1 MKKLLAMLLAL
12 IMVLSLA
19 ACGTTEEPETP
30 DEPVVDEPVDEEP
43 EVELTYVEEKAAEIA
58 ALVEKY
64 AAPESAEA
72 GWNPYVKQA
81 IDDFIATYGGTENA
95 YVVFDFDNTTS
106 IFDVE
111 EQLAVY
117 QLQVMAFA
125 FTPDE
130 IEEILFTELGDHDE
144 DRTDLGYGNGSYAD
158 WVADIA
164 AAYDY
169 LYTTYGPFDA
179 DGLDAEAQATIQADP
194 QWAEF
199 ATKMRAMYDL
209 VYDAE
214 SPAVAYPWVLYW
226 FTGMTE
232 EEVYNLAKA
241 SHTYYGA
248 VETSTVLWET
258 AGEGTKVGAVSYEW
272 TSGTGVAEEM
282 KGLYKALDDAGI
294 DVWVCS
300 ASAID
305 PIRAAV
311 DAFGLHDY
319 VTGVIAMAR
328 TLDENGKYVNSYD
341 YETGYGWQVVEGEWV
356 KDNLALGAQTQ
367 GFGKVE
373 AINNAI
379 MPKYNGVGP
388 LACFMD
394 STGDWNFCTEYAN
407 TKLVI
412 NFNRANRKV
421 TDGGGISSVIALYQ
435 RDYLGYTDLAT
446 ANAAGDT
453 FYVLQGRQENGLRGF
468 LASDFTLR
476 LGKDALLLTRSEDHM
491 AMLNYMIE
499 NGLTTEEAINLFT
512 VKTSAEDSV
521 IGIKHGCVSEYNGY
535 KNIKY
540 LNCLIHKKT
549 GLHPRLFLFFLCNIS
564 IYVVLY
570 FTESFFGRAAAFS

>member
-30 DEPVVDEPVDEEP
+30 DEPGVDEPVDEEP
-43 EVELTYVEEKAAEIA
+43 EVELTYAEANADAIA
-58 ALVEKY
+58 ELIAKY
-64 AAPESAEA
+64 AAPDETVEDGFA
-72 GWNPYVKQA
+72 PHVQQA
-81 IDDFIATYGGTENA
+81 IDDFCATYGNTENA
-95 YVVFDFDNTTS
+95 YVVFDFDNTCS

-158 WVADIA
+158 WVDDIA

-169 LYTTYGPFDA
+169 LYTTYGPFTA
-179 DGLDAEAQATIQADP
+179 AGLDADAQATVQADP
-194 QWAEF
+194 MWAEF

-232 EEVYNLAKA
+232 QEVYDLAYA

-248 VETSTVLWET
+248 VETSKVTWTSPE
-258 AGEGTKVGAVSYEW
+258 EIESKVGVVEYGW
-272 TSGTGVAEEM
+272 TSGTGVSN
-282 KGLYKALDDAGI
+282 GVRALWKQLDEAGI

-300 ASAID
+300 ASAVD
-305 PIRAAV
+305 PIRAAI
-311 DAFGLHDY
+311 DAFGLREY
-319 VTGVIAMAR
+319 CTGMIAMTR
-328 TLDENGKYVNSYD
+328 VLDENGKYVNKYD
-341 YETGYGWQVVEGEWV
+341 YETGYGYMVVDGEWV

-367 GFGKVE
+367 GLGKVTS
-373 AINNAI
+373 INNAI

-388 LACFMD
+388 LAGFMD

-407 TKLVI
+407 LKLVI
-412 NFNRANRKV
+412 CFNRASRKV
-421 TDGGGISSVIALYQ
+421 TDGGGLASAIAVYQ
-435 RDYLGYTDLAT
+435 KDYLGYDLAT
-446 ANAAGDT
+446 ANANGDT
-453 FYVLQGRQENGLRGF
+453 LYVLQGREENGLRG
-468 LASDFTLR
+468 LR
-476 LGKDALLLTRSEDHM
+476 TTSYTMTRGAEEAKLFKNDDNFVQLFYIVDN
-491 AMLNYMIE
+491 A
-499 NGLTTEEAINLFT
+499 LTTEEAINLFT
-512 VKTSAEDSV
+512 VKTSADDSV
-521 IGIKHGCVSEYNGY
+521 IGIKYGCVSEYAGY
-535 KNIKY
+535 HNIK
-540 LNCLIHKKT
+540 
-549 GLHPRLFLFFLCNIS
+549 
-564 IYVVLY
+564 
-570 FTESFFGRAAAFS
+570 

>member
-1 MKKLLAMLLAL
+1 MKYGVLSIFTKKKCRNTENVRSVTMKKLLAMLLAL

-535 KNIKY
+535 KNIK
-540 LNCLIHKKT
+540 
-549 GLHPRLFLFFLCNIS
+549 
-564 IYVVLY
+564 
-570 FTESFFGRAAAFS
+570 

>member
-12 IMVLSLA
+12 VMVLSLA
-19 ACGTTEEPETP
+19 ACGTTEPETP
-30 DEPVVDEPVDEEP
+30 EVPEEPEVETPEEP

-72 GWNPYVKQA
+72 GWNPYVEQA
-81 IDDFIATYGGTENA
+81 ILDFCETYGGTENA

-125 FTPDE
+125 FTPEE
-130 IEEILFTELGDHDE
+130 ISDILFTEIGDHDE

-164 AAYDY
+164 AAYEY

-179 DGLDAEAQATIQADP
+179 DGLDEAGQAEIQADP
-194 QWAEF
+194 MWAEF

-232 EEVYNLAKA
+232 QEVYDLAKA

-248 VETSTVLWET
+248 VETSEVEWLTP
-258 AGEGTKVGAVSYEW
+258 GEGTKVGEVSYTW
-272 TSGTGVAEEM
+272 TSGTGVSEQLQW
-282 KGLYKALDDAGI
+282 LYKVLDEAGI

-305 PIRAAV
+305 PIRAAI

-341 YETGYGWQVVEGEWV
+341 YETGYGWMIVDGEWV

-367 GFGKVE
+367 GVGKVQ

-379 MPKYNGVGP
+379 LPKYGVGP
-388 LACFMD
+388 LAGFMD
-394 STGDWNFCTEYAN
+394 STGDYNFCTEYAN
-407 TKLVI
+407 LKLVI
-412 NFNRANRKV
+412 NFNRASRKV
-421 TDGGGISSVIALYQ
+421 TDGGGVIAELAVYQ
-435 RDYLGYTDLAT
+435 RDTLGYDLAT

-453 FYVLQGRQENGLRGF
+453 YYVLQGREENGLRG
-468 LASDFTLR
+468 LRPSDKTMR
-476 LGKDALLLTRSEDHM
+476 LGKEEELLFRNEDNE
-491 AMLNYMIE
+491 AQLQYMID
-499 NGLTTEEAINLFT
+499 NAMTTEDIINTFA
-512 VKTSAEDSV
+512 VKTAADAEGNV
-521 IGIKHGCVSEYNGY
+521 LGFKYGFVSEYAGY
-535 KNIKY
+535 HNI
-540 LNCLIHKKT
+540 
-549 GLHPRLFLFFLCNIS
+549 G
-564 IYVVLY
+564 
-570 FTESFFGRAAAFS
+570 

>member
-19 ACGTTEEPETP
+19 ACGTEP
-30 DEPVVDEPVDEEP
+30 DEPVVDEPVVDEPVVDEP

-72 GWNPYVKQA
+72 GWNPYVEQA
-81 IDDFIATYGGTENA
+81 ILDLCETYGGTENA

-111 EQLAVY
+111 EQLAIY

-125 FTPDE
+125 FTPEE

-164 AAYDY
+164 AAYTY
-169 LYTTYGPFDA
+169 LYNTYGPFTA
-179 DGLDAEAQATIQADP
+179 AGLDADAQATIQADP

-232 EEVYNLAKA
+232 QEVYDLAAA

-248 VETSTVLWET
+248 VETSTVTWTSPAEI
-258 AGEGTKVGAVSYEW
+258 ESKVGVVEYEW
-272 TSGTGVAEEM
+272 TSGTGVSEQLQW
-282 KGLYKALDDAGI
+282 LYKTLDEAGI

-300 ASAID
+300 ASAMD

-311 DAFGLHDY
+311 DVYGLHDY
-319 VTGVIAMAR
+319 VTGVLAMVR

-341 YETGYGWQVVEGEWV
+341 YETGYAYLIVDGEWV
-356 KDNLALGAQTQ
+356 KDDVAIGAQTQ

-373 AINNAI
+373 AVNNAI
-379 MPKYNGVGP
+379 MPKYNGEGP

-394 STGDWNFCTEYAN
+394 STGDWNFCTEYAD

-453 FYVLQGRQENGLRGF
+453 FYVLQGRQENGLRSL
-468 LASDFTLR
+468 LASDYTYR
-476 LGKDALLLTRSEDHM
+476 YGKDSLLLTRSEDHM

-499 NGLTTEEAINLFT
+499 NELTTKEAIDLFT
-512 VKTSAEDSV
+512 VKTSADDSV

-535 KNIKY
+535 KNI
-540 LNCLIHKKT
+540 
-549 GLHPRLFLFFLCNIS
+549 
-564 IYVVLY
+564 
-570 FTESFFGRAAAFS
+570 E

>member
-179 DGLDAEAQATIQADP
+179 DGFDAEAQATIQADP

-535 KNIKY
+535 KNIK
-540 LNCLIHKKT
+540 
-549 GLHPRLFLFFLCNIS
+549 
-564 IYVVLY
+564 
-570 FTESFFGRAAAFS
+570 

>member
-535 KNIKY
+535 KNIK
-540 LNCLIHKKT
+540 
-549 GLHPRLFLFFLCNIS
+549 
-564 IYVVLY
+564 
-570 FTESFFGRAAAFS
+570 

>member
-12 IMVLSLA
+12 VMVLSFA
-19 ACGTTEEPETP
+19 ACAVEEEVE
-30 DEPVVDEPVDEEP
+30 EPVVEPTEEVEEP
-43 EVELTYVEEKAAEIA
+43 VELTYVEEKAAEIA

-64 AAPESAEA
+64 AAPESAEE
-72 GWNPYVKQA
+72 GWNPYVEQA
-81 IDDFIATYGGTENA
+81 INDFIATYGGTENA

-125 FTPDE
+125 FTPEE

-164 AAYDY
+164 AAYEY
-169 LYTTYGPFDA
+169 LYTTYGPFTA
-179 DGLDAEAQATIQADP
+179 AGLDAEAQATIQADP

-232 EEVYNLAKA
+232 QEVYDLAYA
-241 SHTYYGA
+241 SHSYYGA
-248 VETSTVLWET
+248 VETSTVEWTT

-272 TSGTGVAEEM
+272 TSGTGVSEQM
-282 KGLYKALDDAGI
+282 KWLYKSLDEAGI

-328 TLDENGKYVNSYD
+328 VLEDGKYVNAYD
-341 YETGYGWQVVEGEWV
+341 YETGYGYMVVDGEWV
-356 KDNLALGAQTQ
+356 KDELALGAQTQ
-367 GFGKVE
+367 GFGKVT
-373 AINNAI
+373 AVNNAI
-379 MPKYNGVGP
+379 MPKYNGEGP

-394 STGDWNFCTEYAN
+394 STGDWNFCTEYAD

-421 TDGGGISSVIALYQ
+421 TDGGGISTVIALYQ

-453 FYVLQGRQENGLRGF
+453 YYVLQGRQENGLRGF
-468 LASDFTLR
+468 LASDYTLR

-499 NGLTTEEAINLFT
+499 NELTTEEAINLFT
-512 VKTSAEDSV
+512 VKTSADEAV

-535 KNIKY
+535 KNI
-540 LNCLIHKKT
+540 
-549 GLHPRLFLFFLCNIS
+549 
-564 IYVVLY
+564 
-570 FTESFFGRAAAFS
+570 E

>member
-12 IMVLSLA
+12 VMVLSFA
-19 ACGTTEEPETP
+19 ACAQDEPVV
-30 DEPVVDEPVDEEP
+30 DEPVVDEPVDEP
-43 EVELTYVEEKAAEIA
+43 VEEPAFEAVHVEHADWSDEVKKAINDFVDMYGMASENYAEGA
-58 ALVEKY
+58 
-64 AAPESAEA
+64 S
-72 GWNPYVKQA
+72 
-81 IDDFIATYGGTENA
+81 

-169 LYTTYGPFDA
+169 LYTTYGPFTA
-179 DGLDAEAQATIQADP
+179 AGLDEAAQAEIQADA

-232 EEVYNLAKA
+232 QEVYDLAYA
-241 SHTYYGA
+241 SHSLYGS
-248 VETSTVLWET
+248 VETSEVTWET
-258 AGEGTKVGAVSYEW
+258 AGEGTKVGPVSYTW
-272 TSGTGVAEEM
+272 TSGTGVSENLQE
-282 KGLYKALDDAGI
+282 LYRVLDANGI

-311 DAFGLHDY
+311 DAFGLREY

-328 TLDENGKYVNSYD
+328 VLDEEGKYVNAYD
-341 YETGYGWQVVEGEWV
+341 YETGYGWKVVDGEWE

-367 GFGKVE
+367 GVGKVY
-373 AINNAI
+373 AINAAI
-379 MPKYNGVGP
+379 WPYYGVGP
-388 LACFMD
+388 LAGFMD
-394 STGDWNFCTEYAN
+394 STGDFNFCTEYAN
-407 TKLVI
+407 LKLVI
-412 NFNRANRKV
+412 NFNRASRKV
-421 TDGGGISSVIALYQ
+421 TDGGGVIAELAVYQ
-435 RDYLGYTDLAT
+435 RDTLGYDLAT

-453 FYVLQGRQENGLRGF
+453 YYVLQGRDEYGLRG
-468 LASDFTLR
+468 LRNSDKTMR
-476 LGKDALLLTRSEDHM
+476 YGKDSELLFRNEDNE
-491 AMLNYMIE
+491 AQLQYMID
-499 NGLTTEEAINLFT
+499 NAMTTEEIINTFA
-512 VKTSAEDSV
+512 VKTAADAENNV
-521 IGIKHGCVSEYNGY
+521 LGFKYGFVSEYAGY
-535 KNIKY
+535 HNIK
-540 LNCLIHKKT
+540 
-549 GLHPRLFLFFLCNIS
+549 
-564 IYVVLY
+564 
-570 FTESFFGRAAAFS
+570 

>member
-1 MKKLLAMLLAL
+1 MKYGVLSIFTKKKCRNTENVRSVTMKKLLAMLLAL
-12 IMVLSLA
+12 VKVLSFA
-19 ACGTTEEPETP
+19 ACGTPAEPEEPEVPGTEEPEVP
-30 DEPVVDEPVDEEP
+30 EEP

-81 IDDFIATYGGTENA
+81 IDDLIATYGGTENA
-95 YVVFDFDNTTS
+95 YAVFDFDNTTT

-158 WVADIA
+158 WVADIS

-535 KNIKY
+535 KNIK
-540 LNCLIHKKT
+540 
-549 GLHPRLFLFFLCNIS
+549 
-564 IYVVLY
+564 
-570 FTESFFGRAAAFS
+570 

>member
-19 ACGTTEEPETP
+19 ACGTTEEPVV
-30 DEPVVDEPVDEEP
+30 DEPVVDEPVVDEP
-43 EVELTYVEEKAAEIA
+43 VEVEPTIAHVEHEDWSDEVKKAINDFVDTYA
-58 ALVEKY
+58 
-64 AAPESAEA
+64 
-72 GWNPYVKQA
+72 N
-81 IDDFIATYGGTENA
+81 TENA

-169 LYTTYGPFDA
+169 LYTTYGPFTA
-179 DGLDAEAQATIQADP
+179 AGLDEAAQAEIQADA

-232 EEVYNLAKA
+232 QEVYDLAYA
-241 SHTYYGA
+241 SHSYYGA
-248 VETSTVLWET
+248 VESEYVTWTSPET
-258 AGEGTKVGAVSYEW
+258 IESKVGVVEYEW
-272 TSGTGVAEEM
+272 TCGTGVSEQM
-282 KGLYKALDDAGI
+282 KWLYKSLDEAGI

-319 VTGVIAMAR
+319 VNA
-328 TLDENGKYVNSYD
+328 
-341 YETGYGWQVVEGEWV
+341 
-356 KDNLALGAQTQ
+356 
-367 GFGKVE
+367 
-373 AINNAI
+373 AIN
-379 MPKYNGVGP
+379 V
-388 LACFMD
+388 
-394 STGDWNFCTEYAN
+394 
-407 TKLVI
+407 
-412 NFNRANRKV
+412 
-421 TDGGGISSVIALYQ
+421 
-435 RDYLGYTDLAT
+435 
-446 ANAAGDT
+446 
-453 FYVLQGRQENGLRGF
+453 
-468 LASDFTLR
+468 
-476 LGKDALLLTRSEDHM
+476 
-491 AMLNYMIE
+491 
-499 NGLTTEEAINLFT
+499 
-512 VKTSAEDSV
+512 
-521 IGIKHGCVSEYNGY
+521 
-535 KNIKY
+535 
-540 LNCLIHKKT
+540 
-549 GLHPRLFLFFLCNIS
+549 
-564 IYVVLY
+564 
-570 FTESFFGRAAAFS
+570 

>member
-12 IMVLSLA
+12 VMVLSLA
-19 ACGTTEEPETP
+19 ACGTTEEPVVE
-30 DEPVVDEPVDEEP
+30 DEPVVDEPVVEDEP
-43 EVELTYVEEKAAEIA
+43 VELTYVEEKAAEIA

-125 FTPDE
+125 FTPEE

-158 WVADIA
+158 WVADIT
-164 AAYDY
+164 AAYEY

-194 QWAEF
+194 MWAEF

-248 VETSTVLWET
+248 VETSTVTWET

-272 TSGTGVAEEM
+272 TSGTGVSKEM
-282 KGLYKALDDAGI
+282 QWLYKALDEAGI

-328 TLDENGKYVNSYD
+328 CLDEEGKYINAYD
-341 YETGYGWQVVEGEWV
+341 YETGYGWQVIDGEWV
-356 KDNLALGAQTQ
+356 KDNLALAAQTQ

-499 NGLTTEEAINLFT
+499 NELTTEEAINLFT
-512 VKTSAEDSV
+512 VKTSADDSV

-535 KNIKY
+535 KNIK
-540 LNCLIHKKT
+540 
-549 GLHPRLFLFFLCNIS
+549 
-564 IYVVLY
+564 
-570 FTESFFGRAAAFS
+570 

>member
-1 MKKLLAMLLAL
+1 MKYGVNSIFTKKKCRNTKNVRSVTMKKLLAMLLAL
-12 IMVLSLA
+12 VMVLSFA
-19 ACGTTEEPETP
+19 ACGTPAEPEEPS
-30 DEPVVDEPVDEEP
+30 EPEVPTEPEEPTEP

-72 GWNPYVKQA
+72 GWNPYVEQA
-81 IDDFIATYGGTENA
+81 ILDFCETYGGTENA

-125 FTPDE
+125 FTPEE
-130 IEEILFTELGDHDE
+130 ISDILFTEIGDHDE

-164 AAYDY
+164 AAYEY

-179 DGLDAEAQATIQADP
+179 DGLDEAGQAEIQADP
-194 QWAEF
+194 MWAEF

-232 EEVYNLAKA
+232 QEVYDLAAA
-241 SHTYYGA
+241 SHEYYGK
-248 VETSTVLWET
+248 VETSSVLWET
-258 AGEGTKVGAVSYEW
+258 AGEGTKVGPVSYEW
-272 TSGTGVAEEM
+272 TSGTGVSEQLQW
-282 KGLYKALDDAGI
+282 LYKTLDEADI

-311 DAFGLHDY
+311 DVYGLHDY

-341 YETGYGWQVVEGEWV
+341 YETGYGWMIVDGEWV

-367 GFGKVE
+367 GVGKVE
-373 AINNAI
+373 AINAAI

-394 STGDWNFCTEYAN
+394 STGDWNFCTEYEN

-421 TDGGGISSVIALYQ
+421 TDGGGISTVIALYQ

-453 FYVLQGRQENGLRGF
+453 YYVLQGRQENGLRGL
-468 LASDFTLR
+468 LASDYTLR
-476 LGKDALLLTRSEDHM
+476 LGKEELLLTRSEDHM

-499 NGLTTEEAINLFT
+499 NELTTKEAINLFT
-512 VKTSAEDSV
+512 VKTNAEDAV
-521 IGIKHGCVSEYNGY
+521 IGIKHGCVSEYAGY
-535 KNIKY
+535 KNIK
-540 LNCLIHKKT
+540 
-549 GLHPRLFLFFLCNIS
+549 
-564 IYVVLY
+564 
-570 FTESFFGRAAAFS
+570 

>member
-19 ACGTTEEPETP
+19 ACGTPAEPEEPEVPGTEEPEVP
-30 DEPVVDEPVDEEP
+30 EEP

-81 IDDFIATYGGTENA
+81 IDDLIATYGGTENA
-95 YVVFDFDNTTS
+95 YAVFDFDNTTS

-158 WVADIA
+158 WVADIS

-232 EEVYNLAKA
+232 QEVYDLAYA
-241 SHTYYGA
+241 SHSYYGS
-248 VETSTVLWET
+248 VESEYVTWTT
-258 AGEGTKVGAVSYEW
+258 AGEGTKVGAVEYEW
-272 TSGTGVAEEM
+272 TSGTGVSAQL
-282 KGLYKALDDAGI
+282 KDLYKWLDEAGI

-535 KNIKY
+535 KNIK
-540 LNCLIHKKT
+540 
-549 GLHPRLFLFFLCNIS
+549 
-564 IYVVLY
+564 
-570 FTESFFGRAAAFS
+570 

>member
-12 IMVLSLA
+12 VMVLSFA
-19 ACGTTEEPETP
+19 ACGTTEEPVEEPSNDPVEEPT
-30 DEPVVDEPVDEEP
+30 DEPVEEP
-43 EVELTYVEEKAAEIA
+43 LHVVRDDWDPFVA
-58 ALVEKY
+58 
-64 AAPESAEA
+64 
-72 GWNPYVKQA
+72 QA
-81 IDDFIATYGGTENA
+81 INDFVDTYGNTENA
-95 YVVFDFDNTTS
+95 YVVFDFDNTCS

-111 EQLAVY
+111 EQLAIY

-125 FTPDE
+125 FTPEE

-158 WVADIA
+158 WVADIS

-169 LYTTYGPFDA
+169 LYNEYGPFSA
-179 DGLDAEAQATIQADP
+179 AGLDEAAQAEIQADP
-194 QWAEF
+194 MWAEF

-232 EEVYNLAKA
+232 QEVYDLAAA

-248 VETSTVLWET
+248 VETSTVTWTSPAEI
-258 AGEGTKVGAVSYEW
+258 ESKVGVVEYEW
-272 TSGTGVAEEM
+272 TSGTGVSEQLQW
-282 KGLYKALDDAGI
+282 LYKTLDEAGI

-300 ASAID
+300 ASAMD

-311 DAFGLHDY
+311 DVYGLHDY
-319 VTGVIAMAR
+319 VTGVLAMVR

-341 YETGYGWQVVEGEWV
+341 YETGYAYLIVDGEWV
-356 KDNLALGAQTQ
+356 KDDVAIGAQTQ

-373 AINNAI
+373 AVNNAI
-379 MPKYNGVGP
+379 MPKYNGEGP

-394 STGDWNFCTEYAN
+394 STGDWNFCTEYAD

-453 FYVLQGRQENGLRGF
+453 FYVLQGRQENGLRSL
-468 LASDFTLR
+468 LASDYTYR
-476 LGKDALLLTRSEDHM
+476 YGKDSLLLTRSEDHM
-491 AMLNYMIE
+491 AMFNYMIE
-499 NGLTTEEAINLFT
+499 NELTTKEAIDLFT
-512 VKTSAEDSV
+512 VKTSADDSV

-535 KNIKY
+535 KNI
-540 LNCLIHKKT
+540 
-549 GLHPRLFLFFLCNIS
+549 
-564 IYVVLY
+564 
-570 FTESFFGRAAAFS
+570 E